1 MEKECFSILEVEQGI
16 DCALPS
22 PGREDMGQCNLLQM
36 TTVASLREET
46 QKDPDC
52 ISDTEPS
59 APPRPEALGKCP
71 HLDLDSGTLPWLG
84 ASAQGHRSH
93 HPGDAGSPAKSTWVP
108 QHTCWAALP
117 GEPRSTPWR
126 GGVGPGM
133 MAALE
138 AAPPRY
144 STETPASALIRQCRQ
159 YWSSEMSSILL
170 FSFLL
175 LDFQYVF
182 IINHIP
188 PFPGGCSFPSEKA
201 TYKQTNVPPFLV
213 EMPSTALP
221 LTSGF
226 CKVT

>member
-1 MEKECFSILEVEQGI
+1 MEKECFSIPEVERGI
-16 DCALPS
+16 YPALPS
-22 PGREDMGQCNLLQM
+22 PGREDMGQCNLRRRPLWLPCVKRLRR
-36 TTVASLREET
+36 TPTASQIQNHPLPRGPWEVPT
-46 QKDPDC
+46 SGFRPWCTPLVGRQ
-52 ISDTEPS
+52 PS
-59 APPRPEALGKCP
+59 R
-71 HLDLDSGTLPWLG
+71 T
-84 ASAQGHRSH
+84 RSH

-108 QHTCWAALP
+108 QHTCWAPLP

-138 AAPPRY
+138 TAPPRY
-144 STETPASALIRQCRQ
+144 STETPASALIRQWRQ

-175 LDFQYVF
+175 LDFQCVF

-201 TYKQTNVPPFLV
+201 IYKQTSVPPFLV
-213 EMPSTALP
+213 EMPSTTLP